1 VEAEYQYGIAFGIAR
16 TPTVLVN
23 GEPFIEQFPAADI
36 IKHIEK
42 ELSAKK

>member
-1 VEAEYQYGIAFGIAR
+1 VARGVAR

-36 IKHIEK
+36 IKTIEQ
-42 ELSAKK
+42 ELAAAKPRP